1 MPETPEKHKNG
12 GLVSVIIPVYN
23 TELFLGK
30 CLNSVLGQ
38 SYSNLDVIVVDDG
51 STDSSPEII
60 RQYAAR
66 DSRIRVLTQPNNGQ
80 SVARNSA
87 LGALMPET
95 EFVSFVDSDD
105 YLPPDALS
113 SLKECLEQQEA
124 DMVCGQYDKVAPD
137 GTLLRTSS
145 KTIIGEN
152 NTIARAEMFE
162 RLAKQPAPKF
172 GYVWARLYRRHVFES
187 VRFPVGKVYEDSIC
201 HRIYGACNRIAF
213 LNEVV
218 YHYLKRPG
226 SVVNS
231 GCDIRKFYQVDLFI
245 DRIQYLRQEGFPEY
259 SVYCLRQAFTRTR
272 EILLALPKIDSTIR
286 ERINGILRQLHI
298 EYHLSSLKFLPFKE
312 RIGYWLNN
320 YLFWPLY
327 YRWKLHQILHK
338 KSA

>member
-1 MPETPEKHKNG
+1 MTMLEKSVKIQND

-23 TELFLGK
+23 TESYLAK
-30 CLNSVLGQ
+30 CLDSVLGQ
-38 SYSNLDVIVVDDG
+38 SYHNLDVIVVDDG
-51 STDSSPEII
+51 STDSSPEIL
-60 RQYAAR
+60 RQYAAK
-66 DSRIRVLTQPNNGQ
+66 DSRIRVFTQPNSGQ
-80 SVARNSA
+80 SVARNTA
-87 LGALMPET
+87 LDALKPET
-95 EFVSFVDSDD
+95 EFVSFMDSDD
-105 YLPPDALS
+105 YLPSKAIS

-124 DMVCGQYDKVAPD
+124 DMVCGLNDKVAPD
-137 GTLLRTSS
+137 GTILSTSPQ
-145 KTIIGEN
+145 TIIGEN
-152 NTIARAEMFE
+152 NTISRAEMFGL
-162 RLAKQPAPKF
+162 LAKHPISKY

-231 GCDIRKFYQVDLFI
+231 GCDIRKFFQVDLFI

-286 ERINGILRQLHI
+286 KRVNGILRQLHI
-298 EYHLSSLKFLPFKE
+298 EYNLSSLKFLPFKE
-312 RIGYWLNN
+312 RIGYWMNN
-320 YLFWPLY
+320 YLFWPLF
-327 YRWKLHQILHK
+327 YRWKIHQILHR
-338 KSA
+338 

>member
-1 MPETPEKHKNG
+1 MPETPEENQNG

-23 TELFLGK
+23 TEPFLGK
-30 CLNSVLGQ
+30 CLNSVLEQ
-38 SYSNLDVIVVDDG
+38 SYSYLDVIVVDDG
-51 STDSSPEII
+51 STDSSTEII
-60 RQYAAR
+60 RQYAAQ
-66 DSRIRVLTQPNNGQ
+66 DSRIRVLTQSNSGQ
-80 SVARNSA
+80 SAARNTA
-87 LGALMPET
+87 LGALKPET

-113 SLKECLEQQEA
+113 SLKECLEQQDA

-137 GTLLRTSS
+137 GTILGKSP
-145 KTIIGEN
+145 KTIIGDN
-152 NTIARAEMFE
+152 NSITRAEMFE
-162 RLAKQPAPKF
+162 LLAKHPISKY
-172 GYVWARLYRRHVFES
+172 GYVWARLYRSHVFDN

-201 HRIYGACNRIAF
+201 HRIYGACCRIAF

-231 GCDIRKFYQVDLFI
+231 GCDIRKFFQVDLFI

-286 ERINGILRQLHI
+286 KRVNGILRQLHI
-298 EYHLSSLKFLPFKE
+298 EYNLSSLKFLPFKE
-312 RIGYWLNN
+312 RIGYWMNN
-320 YLFWPLY
+320 YLFWPLF
-327 YRWKLHQILHK
+327 YRWKIHQILHR
-338 KSA
+338 